1 MQLQFRFPID
11 SLIIVVEILPQDTE
25 DAFYIV
31 DLADVLLKHQK
42 WVSLLP
48 RVEPF
53 YGWYLGKICVVFAVD
68 WQYQRGWAP
77 NLLQTADMLIW
88 WPVYLR
94 TWKPSS
100 FPLLT
105 AC

>member
-1 MQLQFRFPID
+1 MPWFGFHWTVTKAFLSPVMQLQFCFPID
-11 SLIIVVEILPQDTE
+11 SLIIVVEILPQDTD

-53 YGWYLGKICVVFAVD
+53 YGWYLGKIRVAFAVD
-68 WQYQRGWAP
+68 WQ
-77 NLLQTADMLIW
+77 
-88 WPVYLR
+88 
-94 TWKPSS
+94 
-100 FPLLT
+100 
-105 AC
+105 

>member
-1 MQLQFRFPID
+1 MQLQFCFPID
-11 SLIIVVEILPQDTE
+11 SLIIVVEILPQDTD

-53 YGWYLGKICVVFAVD
+53 YG
-68 WQYQRGWAP
+68 
-77 NLLQTADMLIW
+77 
-88 WPVYLR
+88 
-94 TWKPSS
+94 
-100 FPLLT
+100 
-105 AC
+105 

>member
-11 SLIIVVEILPQDTE
+11 SLIIVVEILPQDTD

-53 YGWYLGKICVVFAVD
+53 YGWYLGKICTCGICCMD
-68 WQYQRGWAP
+68 WQ
-77 NLLQTADMLIW
+77 
-88 WPVYLR
+88 
-94 TWKPSS
+94 
-100 FPLLT
+100 
-105 AC
+105 

>member
-1 MQLQFRFPID
+1 MQLQFHFPID
-11 SLIIVVEILPQDTE
+11 SLIIVVEILPQDTD

-53 YGWYLGKICVVFAVD
+53 YGWYLEKICVAFAVD
-68 WQYQRGWAP
+68 WQ
-77 NLLQTADMLIW
+77 
-88 WPVYLR
+88 
-94 TWKPSS
+94 
-100 FPLLT
+100 
-105 AC
+105 

>member
-1 MQLQFRFPID
+1 MICVPLNGHKGIFQTCNAVQFRFPID

-53 YGWYLGKICVVFAVD
+53 YGWYLGKIRVAFAVD
-68 WQYQRGWAP
+68 
-77 NLLQTADMLIW
+77 
-88 WPVYLR
+88 
-94 TWKPSS
+94 
-100 FPLLT
+100 
-105 AC
+105 

>member
-1 MQLQFRFPID
+1 MIWVPLNGCKSVFPTCNAVAVLLSID
-11 SLIIVVEILPQDTE
+11 RLIIVVEILPQDTD

-53 YGWYLGKICVVFAVD
+53 YGWYLGKIRVAFAVE
-68 WQYQRGWAP
+68 
-77 NLLQTADMLIW
+77 
-88 WPVYLR
+88 
-94 TWKPSS
+94 
-100 FPLLT
+100 
-105 AC
+105 

>member
-1 MQLQFRFPID
+1 MVAKAFSRTAMQLQIHFPID
-11 SLIIVVEILPQDTE
+11 SLIIVVEILPQDTD

-53 YGWYLGKICVVFAVD
+53 YGWYLEKICVAFAVD
-68 WQYQRGWAP
+68 WQ
-77 NLLQTADMLIW
+77 
-88 WPVYLR
+88 
-94 TWKPSS
+94 
-100 FPLLT
+100 
-105 AC
+105 